1 MANIRKDGFVSHVSE
16 SIKNGSHNEIFDVK
30 KSQLAEGVSTEA
42 LDTGIRKWKKNKGLS
57 FATEI

>member
-30 KSQLAEGVSTEA
+30 KSQLAEGVNTEA
-42 LDTGIRKWKKNKGLS
+42 LDNGVKKWKKTKGYGWV
-57 FATEI
+57 TDT